1 MSRSA
6 GTSSISCKSLFSSGK
21 SSKASTSNSEDT
33 KNKILH
39 RIHIGCEV
47 NKVQAALLE
56 EQEENRLKYLKDL
69 LVEVEQDDWKYEP
82 IDNIIGL
89 QHNQ

>member
-21 SSKASTSNSEDT
+21 SSKTSATSTEDS
-33 KNKILH
+33 KNIILH

-56 EQEENRLKYLKDL
+56 EQEENRIKYLKDL
-69 LVEVEQDDWKYEP
+69 LEEVDQEDWKYEP
-82 IDNIIGL
+82 IDSLIGL
-89 QHNQ
+89 QHQ